1 METSRKDVGI
11 AIRSALIDKGTKQKF
26 SLFALVILSIVF
38 IYIETIEAKP
48 FNYFRSF
55 IKDTIYRGSLAV
67 SAPFKVFDNFTDHIN
82 KHLNLYSNYSE
93 LKEENNKLKNNI
105 SKSDFLELEN
115 TQLRK
120 LIDEQIA
127 SPSNLVSARVMIDK
141 QSPYLNSFIIN
152 IGSNKNVKNGMAVLD
167 GKNFIGRI
175 VDVNFFSSRV
185 LLVSDLN
192 SKIPVIIEPSGHH
205 AILSGHGTNKPT
217 LEYLP
222 EKHTIHN
229 GDKVYTSGKEG
240 IFSPGIP
247 IGEVIIEKN
256 FRSITEFPFNE
267 IKKSKKSGISSK
279 NLNLICL

>member
-1 METSRKDVGI
+1 METSREDIGI
-11 AIRSALIDKGTKQKF
+11 VIRSAFLTKGTKQRF
-26 SLFALVILSIVF
+26 SLFVLIILSIIF
-38 IYIETIEAKP
+38 IFVETIETKP
-48 FNYFRSF
+48 LNYLRSF
-55 IKDTIYRGSLAV
+55 IKDTIYRGSLVV
-67 SAPFKVFDNFTDHIN
+67 SIPFKSFDNIAENINDH
-82 KHLNLYSNYSE
+82 LDLYNNYSK
-93 LKEENNKLKNNI
+93 LKIENDELKNNI

-120 LIDEQIA
+120 LIEEQV
-127 SPSNLVSARVMIDK
+127 SSSSSLVSARILLDK

-152 IGSNKNVKNGMAVLD
+152 IGSNKNIKNGMAVLD

-192 SKIPVIIEPSGHH
+192 SKIPVISEPSAHH
-205 AILSGHGTNKPT
+205 AILSGHGEKAPS

-222 EKHTIHN
+222 ENHSIKD

-247 IGEVIIEKN
+247 IGIVKMEKDIIRVSL
-256 FRSITEFPFNE
+256 FSDLGQITFINVDLGDLA
-267 IKKSKKSGISSK
+267 KGS
-279 NLNLICL
+279 

>member
-1 METSRKDVGI
+1 MDTSREDVGI
-11 AIRSALIDKGTKQKF
+11 AIRSALIAKGTKQKF
-26 SLFALVILSIVF
+26 SLFALVVLSIVL
-38 IYIETIEAKP
+38 ISIETIEAKP

-67 SAPFKVFDNFTDHIN
+67 SAPFKVFDNFADYID
-82 KHLNLYSNYSE
+82 KHLNLYSNYDE
-93 LKEENNKLKNNI
+93 LKKENNKLKNNI
-105 SKSDFLELEN
+105 SESDFLEFEN
-115 TQLRK
+115 AQLRK
-120 LIDEQIA
+120 LIEEQA
-127 SPSNLVSARVMIDK
+127 SSFSDLLSARVMIDK

-152 IGSNKNVKNGMAVLD
+152 IGSNKNIKNGMAVLD
-167 GKNFIGRI
+167 GKNFVGRI

-205 AILSGHGTNKPT
+205 AILSGHGTNKPI

-222 EKHTIHN
+222 ENYTIQD

-247 IGEVIIEKN
+247 IGEIIIEKDVVKTSL
-256 FRSITEFPFNE
+256 FSDLSQITFVN
-267 IKKSKKSGISSK
+267 IKLGK
-279 NLNLICL
+279 LNSNK